1 MRATTHTNILIH
13 DDDGLMPG
21 TMSACGLV
29 ESAARTSIVLEIRN
43 NTHHSLFETCNNT
56 SVQQLGFEITLVP
69 SL

>member
-1 MRATTHTNILIH
+1 
-13 DDDGLMPG
+13 MPG